1 MAKRAVARSKTT
13 ATATAGATRAPSAR
27 AAAIKAALE
36 ELRDRQGRIT
46 PDRVVQAAKNPKHVL
61 HREFGWDDRKE
72 ANLRRLD
79 RARDLIVQYV
89 TVTVIYKNERL
100 SAPYFVRDPTA
111 APLTQGYI
119 ALVGDEMN
127 RENAT
132 AVMIAELARCE
143 SSISRAR
150 RITGILDSRFPG
162 LSNQLEALL
171 AKVVELRTT
180 VERAVA

>member
-111 APLTQGYI
+111 GYI